1 MPSTGGSLDGL
12 RLDKVARPFV
22 TFFETKGPDR
32 QSDEAAVGAVKG
44 CTVVKFRSPVMAKSL
59 KKPLLSGIAV
69 AAVLS
74 AGWSGAALAD
84 PGQDGVAKLNELTR
98 QAEQMIQTVQ
108 SAQLDLDKKLAL
120 QSDAESKH
128 AADLAALDAAKAAVV
143 PRQQAVDGLA
153 AAFYMG
159 GRADGANALFT
170 AASPQNFIDRV
181 TIQRVMSTQMSEQ
194 LLSFRSALQQA
205 EALEAASAKSAADA
219 KAAAEAAAALRAD
232 LQKKESALQSQ
243 VAQVKLQYGMLPPA
257 QQALLGPGA
266 AIPTVGMGGL
276 IPNARAL
283 AAYIIATYPGVQS
296 IGGVRADPI
305 PDHPS
310 GHAIDI
316 MIGSDMALGD
326 AINADVQS
334 QSARFNVRYTMWRVP
349 SHFNHVHVTVD

>member
-1 MPSTGGSLDGL
+1 M
-12 RLDKVARPFV
+12 
-22 TFFETKGPDR
+22 
-32 QSDEAAVGAVKG
+32 
-44 CTVVKFRSPVMAKSL
+44 KFRSPLSAKSVTS
-59 KKPLLSGIAV
+59 PVV
-69 AAVLS
+69 AAVVGAVVVS
-74 AGWSGAALAD
+74 AAWGGAAHAD
-84 PGQDGVAKLNELTR
+84 PGQDGVAKLNDLTK

-108 SAQLDLDKKLAL
+108 SAQLDLDRKLQL
-120 QSDAESKH
+120 QSDADKRH
-128 AADLAALDAAKAAVV
+128 ADDLAALEAAKAQVA
-143 PRQQAVDGLA
+143 PRQEAVDKLA

-159 GRADGANALFT
+159 GRADGASALLT
-170 AASPQNFIDRV
+170 AASPQSFIDRLV
-181 TIQRVMSTQMSEQ
+181 IQRVMSTQLSEQ
-194 LLSFRSALQQA
+194 LRSFRQSAQEAQA
-205 EALEAASAKSAADA
+205 IEVASATSAADA
-219 KAAAEAAAALRAD
+219 KAAAESAAVVRAD

-243 VAQVKLQYGMLPPA
+243 VAQVKLQYGILSPA

-276 IPNARAL
+276 VPDARAL
-283 AAYIIATYPGVQS
+283 AAYIISTYPGVQS

-334 QSARFNVRYTMWRVP
+334 QAGRFNVRYTMWRVP

>member
-1 MPSTGGSLDGL
+1 M
-12 RLDKVARPFV
+12 
-22 TFFETKGPDR
+22 
-32 QSDEAAVGAVKG
+32 
-44 CTVVKFRSPVMAKSL
+44 
-59 KKPLLSGIAV
+59 
-69 AAVLS
+69 
-74 AGWSGAALAD
+74 
-84 PGQDGVAKLNELTR
+84 AKLNDLTK

-108 SAQLDLDKKLAL
+108 SAQLDLDRKLQL
-120 QSDAESKH
+120 QSDADKRH
-128 AADLAALDAAKAAVV
+128 ADDLAALEAAKSQVA
-143 PRQQAVDGLA
+143 PRQEAVDKLA

-159 GRADGANALFT
+159 GRADGASALLT
-170 AASPQNFIDRV
+170 AASPQSFIDRLV
-181 TIQRVMSTQMSEQ
+181 IQRVMSTQLSEQ
-194 LLSFRSALQQA
+194 LRSFRQSAQEAQA
-205 EALEAASAKSAADA
+205 IEVASAKSAADA
-219 KAAAEAAAALRAD
+219 AAAAESAAAVRAD

-243 VAQVKLQYGMLPPA
+243 VAQVKLQYGILSPA

-276 IPNARAL
+276 VPDARAL
-283 AAYIIATYPGVQS
+283 AAYIISTYPGVQS

-334 QSARFNVRYTMWRVP
+334 QAGRFNVRYTMWRVP

>member
-1 MPSTGGSLDGL
+1 M
-12 RLDKVARPFV
+12 
-22 TFFETKGPDR
+22 
-32 QSDEAAVGAVKG
+32 
-44 CTVVKFRSPVMAKSL
+44 KFRSPLPANSL
-59 KKPLLSGIAV
+59 KKPLSSALAGLTA
-69 AAVLS
+69 LS
-74 AGWSGAALAD
+74 AVWGGVAYAD

-108 SAQLDLDKKLAL
+108 SAQLDLDKKLQQ
-120 QSDAESKH
+120 QSEAEKKH
-128 AADLAALDAAKAAVV
+128 ADDLAALDAAKAAVA
-143 PRQQAVDGLA
+143 PRQEAVDKLA

-159 GRADGANALFT
+159 GRADGANALLT
-170 AASPQNFIDRV
+170 ASSPQSFIDRLA
-181 TIQRVMSTQMSEQ
+181 IQRVMATQMSEQ
-194 LLSFRSALQQA
+194 LMSFRSAMQQA
-205 EALEAASAKSAADA
+205 QSVEAVSATSAADA

-232 LQKKESALQSQ
+232 LQKKESALQTQ

-276 IPNARAL
+276 VPDARAL
-283 AAYIIATYPGVQS
+283 AAYIITTYPGVQS

-334 QSARFNVRYTMWRVP
+334 QSGRFNVRYTMWRVP

>member
-1 MPSTGGSLDGL
+1 M
-12 RLDKVARPFV
+12 
-22 TFFETKGPDR
+22 
-32 QSDEAAVGAVKG
+32 
-44 CTVVKFRSPVMAKSL
+44 KFHPPYAAKSL
-59 KKPLLSGIAV
+59 RKPLIGAIVGLTAATAV
-69 AAVLS
+69 W
-74 AGWSGAALAD
+74 GGAAYAD

-108 SAQLDLDKKLAL
+108 SAQLDLDKKLQQ
-120 QSDAESKH
+120 QSEAEKTH
-128 AADLAALDAAKAAVV
+128 ADDLAALDAAKAAVA
-143 PRQQAVDGLA
+143 PRQEAVDKLA

-159 GRADGANALFT
+159 GRADGASALLT
-170 AASPQNFIDRV
+170 AASPQSFIDRLA
-181 TIQRVMSTQMSEQ
+181 IQRVMSTQMSEQ
-194 LLSFRSALQQA
+194 LVRFRESAQQA
-205 EALEAASAKSAADA
+205 QAVEVASAKSAADA
-219 KAAAEAAAALRAD
+219 RAAAEAAAALRAD
-232 LQKKESALQSQ
+232 LQKKESALQTQ

-276 IPNARAL
+276 VPDAKAL

-334 QSARFNVRYTMWRVP
+334 QSGRFNVRYTMWRVP

>member
-1 MPSTGGSLDGL
+1 
-12 RLDKVARPFV
+12 
-22 TFFETKGPDR
+22 
-32 QSDEAAVGAVKG
+32 
-44 CTVVKFRSPVMAKSL
+44 VKFRSPFPAKSVTN
-59 KKPLLSGIAV
+59 PV
-69 AAVLS
+69 AAAVIGVVVVSS
-74 AGWSGAALAD
+74 AWGGAASAD
-84 PGQDGVAKLNELTR
+84 PGQDGVAKLNELTK

-108 SAQLDLDKKLAL
+108 SAQLDLNRKLQL
-120 QSDAESKH
+120 QSEAEKKH
-128 AADLAALDAAKAAVV
+128 ADDLAALEAAKAQVA
-143 PRQQAVDGLA
+143 PRQEAVDNLA

-159 GRADGANALFT
+159 GRADGASALLT
-170 AASPQNFIDRV
+170 AASPQGFIDRLV
-181 TIQRVMSTQMSEQ
+181 VQRVMATQMSEQ
-194 LLSFRSALQQA
+194 LLSFRRA
-205 EALEAASAKSAADA
+205 EQEAQGIEAASATSAADA
-219 KAAAEAAAALRAD
+219 KAAAEAAAAIRAD

-283 AAYIIATYPGVQS
+283 AAYIISTYPGVQS

-334 QSARFNVRYTMWRVP
+334 QSGRFNVRYTMWRVP
-349 SHFNHVHVTVD
+349 SHFNHVHITVD

>member
-1 MPSTGGSLDGL
+1 M
-12 RLDKVARPFV
+12 
-22 TFFETKGPDR
+22 
-32 QSDEAAVGAVKG
+32 
-44 CTVVKFRSPVMAKSL
+44 KFRSPFSAKSVTS
-59 KKPLLSGIAV
+59 PVV
-69 AAVLS
+69 AAVVGAVVVS
-74 AGWSGAALAD
+74 AAWGGAAHAD
-84 PGQDGVAKLNELTR
+84 PGQDGVAKLNDLTK

-108 SAQLDLDKKLAL
+108 SAQLDLDRKLQL
-120 QSDAESKH
+120 QSDADKRH
-128 AADLAALDAAKAAVV
+128 ADDLAALEAAKSQVA
-143 PRQQAVDGLA
+143 PRQEAVDKLA

-159 GRADGANALFT
+159 GRADGASALLT
-170 AASPQNFIDRV
+170 AASPQSFIDRLV
-181 TIQRVMSTQMSEQ
+181 IQRVMSTQLSEQ
-194 LLSFRSALQQA
+194 LRSFRQSAQEAQA
-205 EALEAASAKSAADA
+205 IEVASAKSAAVA
-219 KAAAEAAAALRAD
+219 AAAAESAAAVRAV

-243 VAQVKLQYGMLPPA
+243 VAQVKLQYGILSPA

-276 IPNARAL
+276 VPDARAL
-283 AAYIIATYPGVQS
+283 AAYIISTYPGVQS

-334 QSARFNVRYTMWRVP
+334 QAGRFNVRYTMWRVP

>member
-1 MPSTGGSLDGL
+1 M
-12 RLDKVARPFV
+12 
-22 TFFETKGPDR
+22 
-32 QSDEAAVGAVKG
+32 
-44 CTVVKFRSPVMAKSL
+44 KFRSPFSAKSVTS
-59 KKPLLSGIAV
+59 PVV
-69 AAVLS
+69 AAVVGAVVVS
-74 AGWSGAALAD
+74 AAWGGAAHAD
-84 PGQDGVAKLNELTR
+84 PGQDGVAKLNDLTK

-108 SAQLDLDKKLAL
+108 SAQLDLDRKLQL
-120 QSDAESKH
+120 QSDADKRH
-128 AADLAALDAAKAAVV
+128 ADDLAALEAAKAQVA
-143 PRQQAVDGLA
+143 PRQEAVDKLA

-159 GRADGANALFT
+159 GRADGASALLT
-170 AASPQNFIDRV
+170 AASPQSFIDRLV
-181 TIQRVMSTQMSEQ
+181 IQRVMSTQLSEQ
-194 LLSFRSALQQA
+194 LRSFRQSAQEAQA
-205 EALEAASAKSAADA
+205 IEVASAKSAADA
-219 KAAAEAAAALRAD
+219 AAAAESAAVVRAD

-243 VAQVKLQYGMLPPA
+243 VAQVKLQYGILSPA

-276 IPNARAL
+276 VPDARAL
-283 AAYIIATYPGVQS
+283 AAYIISTYPGVQS

-334 QSARFNVRYTMWRVP
+334 QAGRFNVRYTMWRVP

>member
-1 MPSTGGSLDGL
+1 M
-12 RLDKVARPFV
+12 
-22 TFFETKGPDR
+22 
-32 QSDEAAVGAVKG
+32 
-44 CTVVKFRSPVMAKSL
+44 KFHSPVAADSL
-59 KKPLLSGIAV
+59 KKSLCSAV
-69 AAVLS
+69 AGLTALS
-74 AGWSGAALAD
+74 AVWGGAAYAD

-108 SAQLDLDKKLAL
+108 SAQLDLDKKLQQ
-120 QSDAESKH
+120 QSEAEKKH
-128 AADLAALDAAKAAVV
+128 ADDLAALDAAKAQLA
-143 PRQQAVDGLA
+143 PRQGAVDKLA

-159 GRADGANALFT
+159 GRADGANALLT
-170 AASPQNFIDRV
+170 AASPQSFIDRLS
-181 TIQRVMSTQMSEQ
+181 IQRVMATQMSEQ
-194 LLSFRSALQQA
+194 LLSFRHAAQEAQA
-205 EALEAASAKSAADA
+205 VEAASAKSAADA

-232 LQKKESALQSQ
+232 LQKKESALQTQ

-276 IPNARAL
+276 VPDARAL

-326 AINADVQS
+326 AINADVQR
-334 QSARFNVRYTMWRVP
+334 QSGRFNVRYTMWRVP

>member
-1 MPSTGGSLDGL
+1 M
-12 RLDKVARPFV
+12 
-22 TFFETKGPDR
+22 
-32 QSDEAAVGAVKG
+32 
-44 CTVVKFRSPVMAKSL
+44 KFRSPLSAKSVTS
-59 KKPLLSGIAV
+59 PVV
-69 AAVLS
+69 AAVVGAVVVS
-74 AGWSGAALAD
+74 ASWGGAAHAD
-84 PGQDGVAKLNELTR
+84 PGQDGVAKLNDLTK

-108 SAQLDLDKKLAL
+108 SAQLDLDRKLQL
-120 QSDAESKH
+120 QSDADKRH
-128 AADLAALDAAKAAVV
+128 ADDLAALEAAKSQVA
-143 PRQQAVDGLA
+143 PRQEAVDKLA

-159 GRADGANALFT
+159 GRADGASALLT
-170 AASPQNFIDRV
+170 AASPQSFIDRLV
-181 TIQRVMSTQMSEQ
+181 IQRVMSTQLSEQ
-194 LLSFRSALQQA
+194 LRSFRQSAQEAQA
-205 EALEAASAKSAADA
+205 IEVASATSAADA
-219 KAAAEAAAALRAD
+219 KAAAESAAVVRAD

-243 VAQVKLQYGMLPPA
+243 VAQVKLQYGILSPA

-276 IPNARAL
+276 VPDARAL
-283 AAYIIATYPGVQS
+283 AAYIISTYPGVQS

-334 QSARFNVRYTMWRVP
+334 QAGRFNVRYTMWRVP

>member
-1 MPSTGGSLDGL
+1 M
-12 RLDKVARPFV
+12 
-22 TFFETKGPDR
+22 
-32 QSDEAAVGAVKG
+32 
-44 CTVVKFRSPVMAKSL
+44 KFRSPFSAKSVTS
-59 KKPLLSGIAV
+59 PVV
-69 AAVLS
+69 AAVVGAVVVS
-74 AGWSGAALAD
+74 AAWGGADHAD
-84 PGQDGVAKLNELTR
+84 PGQDGVAKLNDLTK

-108 SAQLDLDKKLAL
+108 SAQLDLDRKLQL
-120 QSDAESKH
+120 QSDADKRH
-128 AADLAALDAAKAAVV
+128 ADDLAALEAAKSQVA
-143 PRQQAVDGLA
+143 PRQEAVDKLA

-159 GRADGANALFT
+159 GRADGASALLT
-170 AASPQNFIDRV
+170 AASPQSFIDRLV
-181 TIQRVMSTQMSEQ
+181 IQRVMSTQLSEQ
-194 LLSFRSALQQA
+194 LRSFRQSAQEAQA
-205 EALEAASAKSAADA
+205 IEVASAKSAADA
-219 KAAAEAAAALRAD
+219 AAAAESAAAVRAD

-243 VAQVKLQYGMLPPA
+243 VAQVKLQYGILSPA

-276 IPNARAL
+276 VPDARAL
-283 AAYIIATYPGVQS
+283 AAYIISTYPGVQS

-334 QSARFNVRYTMWRVP
+334 QAGRFNVRYTMWRVP

>member
-1 MPSTGGSLDGL
+1 M
-12 RLDKVARPFV
+12 
-22 TFFETKGPDR
+22 
-32 QSDEAAVGAVKG
+32 
-44 CTVVKFRSPVMAKSL
+44 KFRSPLSAKSVTS
-59 KKPLLSGIAV
+59 PVV
-69 AAVLS
+69 AAVVGAVVVS
-74 AGWSGAALAD
+74 AAWGGAAPAD
-84 PGQDGVAKLNELTR
+84 PGQDGVAKLNDLTK

-108 SAQLDLDKKLAL
+108 SAQLDLDRKLQL
-120 QSDAESKH
+120 QSDADKRH
-128 AADLAALDAAKAAVV
+128 ADDLAALEAAKSQVA
-143 PRQQAVDGLA
+143 PRQEAVDKLA

-159 GRADGANALFT
+159 GRADGASALLT
-170 AASPQNFIDRV
+170 AASPQSFIDRLV
-181 TIQRVMSTQMSEQ
+181 IQRVMSTQLSEQ
-194 LLSFRSALQQA
+194 LRSFRQSAQEAQA
-205 EALEAASAKSAADA
+205 IEVASAKSAADA
-219 KAAAEAAAALRAD
+219 AAAAESAAAVRAD

-243 VAQVKLQYGMLPPA
+243 VAQVKLQYGILSPA

-276 IPNARAL
+276 VPDARAL
-283 AAYIIATYPGVQS
+283 AAYIISTYPGVQS

-334 QSARFNVRYTMWRVP
+334 QAGRFNVRYTMWRVP